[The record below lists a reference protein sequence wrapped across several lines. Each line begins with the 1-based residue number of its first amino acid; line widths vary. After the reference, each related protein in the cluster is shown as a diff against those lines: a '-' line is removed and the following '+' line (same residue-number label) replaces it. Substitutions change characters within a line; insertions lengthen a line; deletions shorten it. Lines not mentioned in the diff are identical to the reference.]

1 MDVGMHLEVFGGEGI
16 RQQSVGQVRCWFDG
30 ENAESGRESWAYE
43 TKRVAYK
50 EMGGEKDRLRDSG
63 ELSTGRSVDHSLF
76 VWAGADSADAAIL
89 TQMCQWTSVGSFAVL
104 VFVLA

>member
-1 MDVGMHLEVFGGEGI
+1 
-16 RQQSVGQVRCWFDG
+16 
-30 ENAESGRESWAYE
+30 
-43 TKRVAYK
+43 
-50 EMGGEKDRLRDSG
+50 
-63 ELSTGRSVDHSLF
+63 VDHSLF